1 MMGDARDG
9 VLPPGA
15 EWLRRAA
22 AGEGPIYRRV
32 FEALRAAVAD
42 GELSAG
48 EQLPPQRAVAA
59 LLGVDFTTVT
69 RAYAL
74 AREQGLVEG
83 ATGRGTFVRRRAGE
97 EEAGLIDLSMNLPP
111 PPEGLS
117 LAALLR
123 ETTAGVLARTDP
135 ATLMAYHAGPGSLAQ
150 RAAGAAWLA
159 PGLGV
164 VDPERVAVCAGAQ
177 AALSAILAVETQP
190 GDTVIVEALTYPG
203 LLAALAARGV
213 RALSCPMDGEGM
225 LPEALAQRLAASG
238 ACLVALT
245 PTWQNPTTATMSPA
259 RRAAVVEACAA
270 AGARIIEDD
279 AYGQLPDPAPAA
291 LARLAP
297 ERTWHVATLAK
308 ALTPGLRIAYVAAP
322 DAVSARRL
330 AAAGHALCQMPAP
343 LMAAVAT
350 AWIRDGTAEAILA
363 GVRSE
368 AAARRALAAQIL
380 PRALGPEGSLHVWLE
395 RAAGGSAQ
403 ELSLAPALLFAAPG
417 VAAEGARLS
426 LGAPGKRAVLASALR
441 RAAASL
447 T

>member
-150 RAAGAAWLA
+150 RAAW
-159 PGLGV
+159 
-164 VDPERVAVCAGAQ
+164 
-177 AALSAILAVETQP
+177 
-190 GDTVIVEALTYPG
+190 
-203 LLAALAARGV
+203 
-213 RALSCPMDGEGM
+213 
-225 LPEALAQRLAASG
+225 
-238 ACLVALT
+238 
-245 PTWQNPTTATMSPA
+245 
-259 RRAAVVEACAA
+259 
-270 AGARIIEDD
+270 
-279 AYGQLPDPAPAA
+279 
-291 LARLAP
+291 
-297 ERTWHVATLAK
+297 
-308 ALTPGLRIAYVAAP
+308 
-322 DAVSARRL
+322 
-330 AAAGHALCQMPAP
+330 
-343 LMAAVAT
+343 
-350 AWIRDGTAEAILA
+350 
-363 GVRSE
+363 
-368 AAARRALAAQIL
+368 
-380 PRALGPEGSLHVWLE
+380 
-395 RAAGGSAQ
+395 
-403 ELSLAPALLFAAPG
+403 
-417 VAAEGARLS
+417 
-426 LGAPGKRAVLASALR
+426 
-441 RAAASL
+441 
-447 T
+447 

>member
-1 MMGDARDG
+1 MVDARDA
-9 VLPPGA
+9 VLPAGA
-15 EWLRRAA
+15 GWLRRVA

-48 EQLPPQRAVAA
+48 EQLPPQRTVAG

-83 ATGRGTFVRRRAGE
+83 AAGRGTFVRRRAGE
-97 EEAGLIDLSMNLPP
+97 EEAGFVDLSMNLPP
-111 PPEGLS
+111 QPQGLS

-123 ETTAGVLARTDP
+123 ETTAQVLARTDP

-159 PGLGV
+159 PGLGA
-164 VDPERVAVCAGAQ
+164 VDPERIVVCAGAQ
-177 AALSAILAVETQP
+177 AALSAILAVETAP
-190 GDTVIVEALTYPG
+190 GDAVIVEALTYPG

-213 RALSCPMDGEGM
+213 RAVACPMDAEGIM
-225 LPEALAQRLAASG
+225 PEALAERLAATG
-238 ACLVALT
+238 ARLMVVT
-245 PTWQNPTTATMSPA
+245 PTWQNPTTATMGPL

-270 AGARIIEDD
+270 AGARLVEDD
-279 AYGQLPDPAPAA
+279 AYGRLPEQAPEA
-291 LARLAP
+291 LAALAP

-322 DAVSARRL
+322 DPACAERL
-330 AAAGHALCQMPAP
+330 AAAGHALCQMPPP
-343 LMAAVAT
+343 LMAAVAA
-350 AWIRDGTAEAILA
+350 AWIREGTAEAILA
-363 GVRSE
+363 GVRAE
-368 AAARRALAAQIL
+368 AAARRALAAEIL
-380 PRALGPEGSLHVWLE
+380 PLAVGPVGCLHVWLD
-395 RAAGGSAQ
+395 RAVGGSA
-403 ELSLAPALLFAAPG
+403 EGLSLASAELFAAPG
-417 VAAEGARLS
+417 VQAGGARLS
-426 LGAPGKRAVLASALR
+426 LGAPGKQAVLASALR
-441 RAAASL
+441 RVAASF

>member
-1 MMGDARDG
+1 MTDARDA
-9 VLPPGA
+9 VLPAGSV
-15 EWLRRAA
+15 WLRRVA

-32 FEALRAAVAD
+32 FEALRGAIAD

-48 EQLPPQRAVAA
+48 EQLPPQRTVAS

-83 ATGRGTFVRRRAGE
+83 AAGRGTFVRRRAGE
-97 EEAGLIDLSMNLPP
+97 EEAGLVDLSMNLPP

-123 ETTAGVLARTDP
+123 ETTAAVLARTDP

-159 PGLGV
+159 PGLGA
-164 VDPERVAVCAGAQ
+164 VDPERVVVCAGAQ
-177 AALSAILAVETQP
+177 AALSAILTVETAP
-190 GDTVIVEALTYPG
+190 GDAVVVETLTYPG
-203 LLAALAARGV
+203 LLAALAARGL
-213 RALSCPMDGEGM
+213 RAVACPMDAEG
-225 LPEALAQRLAASG
+225 LIPEALAERLAASG
-238 ACLVALT
+238 ARLVVVT
-245 PTWQNPTTATMSPA
+245 PTWQNPTTATMSA
-259 RRAAVVEACAA
+259 NRRAAAVEACAR
-270 AGARIIEDD
+270 AGARIVEDD
-279 AYGQLPDPAPAA
+279 AYGRLPQPAPMA
-291 LARLAP
+291 LAALAP

-322 DAVSARRL
+322 DAEAAGRL

-350 AWIRDGTAEAILA
+350 AWIRDGTAEAILTA
-363 GVRSE
+363 VRAE
-368 AAARRALAAQIL
+368 AAARRALAAEIL
-380 PRALGPEGSLHVWLE
+380 PGAKGPTGCLHVWLD
-395 RAAGGSAQ
+395 RAAGGSA
-403 ELSLAPALLFAAPG
+403 EGLSLAAASLFAAPG

-426 LGAPGKRAVLASALR
+426 LGAPGKQAVLASALR
-441 RAAASL
+441 RVAASL
-447 T
+447 A

>member
-1 MMGDARDG
+1 MGDARDA
-9 VLPPGA
+9 VLPAGA
-15 EWLRRAA
+15 GWLRRVA

-48 EQLPPQRAVAA
+48 EQLPPQRTVAA

-83 ATGRGTFVRRRAGE
+83 APGRGTFVRRRAGE
-97 EEAGLIDLSMNLPP
+97 EEAGLVDLSMNLPP

-159 PGLGV
+159 PGLGA

-177 AALSAILAVETQP
+177 AALSAILAAGTAP
-190 GDTVIVEALTYPG
+190 GDAVIVEALTYPG
-203 LLAALAARGV
+203 LLAALAARGA
-213 RALSCPMDGEGM
+213 RAVSCPMDGEGM
-225 LPEALAQRLAASG
+225 LPEALAEQLAASG
-238 ACLVALT
+238 ARLVVVT

-259 RRAAVVEACAA
+259 RRVAIVEACAA
-270 AGARIIEDD
+270 AGARIVEDD
-279 AYGQLPDPAPAA
+279 AYGRLPDPAPAA
-291 LARLAP
+291 IARLAP
-297 ERTWHVATLAK
+297 GRTWHVATLAK

-322 DAVSARRL
+322 DAAAAQRL

-363 GVRSE
+363 GVRAE
-368 AAARRALAAQIL
+368 AAARRALAAEIL
-380 PRALGPEGSLHVWLE
+380 PGALGPEGCLHVWLD
-395 RAAGGSAQ
+395 RAAGGSA
-403 ELSLAPALLFAAPG
+403 EGLSLAPALLFAAPG
-417 VAAEGARLS
+417 VTAEGARLS

-441 RAAASL
+441 RVAASL
-447 T
+447 A